1 MDIKSSIKLALD
13 ELGYYERKK
22 KQIEAIKSLSDGN
35 DTFIIAGTGFGKTTI
50 YTTAGYMAN
59 DKLTLVIEPL
69 LALMHNPKLIR
80 YKSVALKPII

>member
-35 DTFIIAGTGFGKTTI
+35 DTFIIAGTAFGKTAI
-50 YTTAGYMAN
+50 YTTAGGQTYTCYRA
-59 DKLTLVIEPL
+59 
-69 LALMHNPKLIR
+69 
-80 YKSVALKPII
+80 SVSTDA